1 MYTIRVDSEP
11 FDPNHEVDL
20 LRGEDPAIGAVVSF
34 IGLMRDLNEG
44 DRVDNMFLEHYPGMT
59 ENALEQIVK
68 LAFERWQ
75 LQGCRVVHRVGELKP
90 TDPIVLVTVASAH
103 RKEAFQACEFIIDYL
118 KTQAPFWKKEA
129 TENGER
135 WVDARD
141 SDDEAIRQWSQA
153 GNDH

>member
-34 IGLMRDLNEG
+34 VGLMRDLNEG
-44 DRVDNMFLEHYPGMT
+44 ERVERMFLEHYPGMT

-68 LAFERWQ
+68 QAFERWQ
-75 LQGCRVVHRVGELKP
+75 LQACRVVHRVGELKP
-90 TDPIVLVTVASAH
+90 TEPIVLVAVASAH
-103 RKEAFQACEFIIDYL
+103 RKEAFQGCEYIIDYL
-118 KTQAPFWKKEA
+118 KTQAPFWKKET

-141 SDDEAIRQWSQA
+141 SDDQAIRQWSA
-153 GNDH
+153 DGS